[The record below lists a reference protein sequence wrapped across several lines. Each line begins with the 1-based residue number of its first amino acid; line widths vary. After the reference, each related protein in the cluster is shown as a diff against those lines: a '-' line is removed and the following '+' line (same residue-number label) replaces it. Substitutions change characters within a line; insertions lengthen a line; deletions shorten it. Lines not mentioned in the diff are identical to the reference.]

1 VFISQ
6 LFEIRFSN
14 YDIFVSKMFT
24 MTPPC
29 QSPEQ
34 GGIAVTSGFRL
45 SNWLLNVFRDCSTG
59 IDFDWKLG

>member
-1 VFISQ
+1 
-6 LFEIRFSN
+6 
-14 YDIFVSKMFT
+14 